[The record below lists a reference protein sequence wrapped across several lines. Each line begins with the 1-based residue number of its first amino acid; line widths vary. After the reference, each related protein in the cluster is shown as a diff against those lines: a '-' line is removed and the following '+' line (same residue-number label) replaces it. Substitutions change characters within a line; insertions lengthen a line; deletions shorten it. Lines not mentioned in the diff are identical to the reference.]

1 MSRATESSSTSS
13 AQGPAGKPG
22 VESFSYVEPAAL
34 RFVVDLPIAPT
45 TPPEPSDAGPS
56 TSTSSSHAMAGASSG
71 SAAAMPTQSALHGL
85 APAHARANK
94 PPHSTYSATPTLA
107 SSAAPDSTD
116 GLVRTNSKGRRRLS
130 VSLTNLLH
138 PGKRDRRRTDDSS
151 RGGTSTPGSVS
162 SRTLDGRTGMQ
173 SSRAAS
179 VASPTVS
186 RRASIDEHAD
196 PSGDPSRSRRS
207 PDLIDSQPR
216 QQDTAGRDR
225 CGLLEECRAASNS
238 SQGSL
243 DAVATNSNASTAPTS
258 PDALASQD
266 CDEDEF
272 VSPAE
277 RRRRGSLAL
286 AKQLRDDDRED
297 ETEGAIPALLRRTLP
312 LIRLAS
318 PDLTEFLRA
327 SGSPSTSP
335 VPHSGP
341 FVRRPSGA
349 SSPTPPSLAAFP
361 PPFTSAI
368 ATTSGTASPPLH
380 PRRLTRNIEGL
391 SLGDLRHSP
400 PPATRPPVLPSV
412 AASPFTVTS
421 VPQPE
426 PRPSRASSGRA
437 QLGAMP
443 RLLSTNAIATVDTH
457 EDEQEDSE
465 SDSDSQ
471 DGQSEEDDEGETYET
486 SDEGPV
492 TIRSPLATPAASPL
506 ASSSQPRTPGF
517 GPPLSTNPS
526 LRNSRLPT
534 LTHLAAAGASAAPS
548 QSSWVSFAT
557 AIPTPST
564 IRDLRAAGPSNGP
577 SYFDLPRPSSS
588 CTAKTPLVPP
598 QTPLVPMSISEIAR
612 GKRPALQEDV
622 EAAAAAV
629 QAGPST
635 SEASDRAATGHDGG
649 VRGGLYRLR
658 SQSVVQLASPSMVD
672 AEGQP
677 VGTAALT
684 ELDPVWRSGA
694 PAKQRTPAPLFLS
707 FNLNQQ
713 SPQSPA
719 TSVVQDAVTSTPIT
733 PAPLDTAALP
743 APTASAS
750 PAPVLTESPTTA
762 RSRPATGTPGGHR
775 LQRTRSMY
783 ELRDAPPPYNAVYRK
798 AGLGAPQIVHPR
810 EEEGCEGLPPYTCAI
825 HIEGYMPRKME
836 FTAPGIQA
844 RDRAWKRQYFVLH
857 GTSIK
862 IYKYDLRTHPIPGEE
877 DWSTVPVDI
886 AGHDGPPPLHFHEGE
901 YGVAKEQSANHK
913 FPLSITDAKAKAKD
927 RIITSAT
934 ASAQNSLVRHY
945 SLQNAESGL
954 AADYVKRKHVVRV
967 RAEGEQFLLQ
977 AKDDRGVI
985 DLIEALQAATNVAL
999 DLDAR
1004 PLPKFITLPRRRRRR
1019 RPRPDANAAAAPAA
1033 NGASAT
1039 ATAGAAA
1046 AEGPTETERMGDMLA
1061 EEQNS
1066 YARRSSATV
1075 M

>member
-1 MSRATESSSTSS
+1 MARATAPTQTTTAE
-13 AQGPAGKPG
+13 AGGKPG

-34 RFVVDLPIAPT
+34 RFVVDLPIAPA
-45 TPPEPSDAGPS
+45 TPTQGPAALPSDDGPS
-56 TSTSSSHAMAGASSG
+56 TSTGSSHASAGQ
-71 SAAAMPTQSALHGL
+71 SAGTPAAMPPQSGIHGL
-85 APAHARANK
+85 APAPAHASK
-94 PPHSTYSATPTLA
+94 PPHSTYSSTPTLA
-107 SSAAPDSTD
+107 STTSPDATD
-116 GLVRTNSKGRRRLS
+116 GLARTNSKGRRRLS

-138 PGKRDRRRTDDSS
+138 PGKKDRRRTDDSS
-151 RGGTSTPGSVS
+151 SMAGSLTPGSVS
-162 SRTLDGRTGMQ
+162 SRTLDGRASMQ
-173 SSRAAS
+173 SSRAVS
-179 VASPTVS
+179 VASPTAS
-186 RRASIDEHAD
+186 RRTSIDEHAFPAAAD
-196 PSGDPSRSRRS
+196 PPRSRRS
-207 PDLIDSQPR
+207 PDLVDSQLR
-216 QQDTAGRDR
+216 QQDTAVRDR
-225 CGLLEECRAASNS
+225 WGLLDEGRAASNS

-243 DAVATNSNASTAPTS
+243 DAAATNSNASTAPTS
-258 PDALASQD
+258 PDVLASQD
-266 CDEDEF
+266 CDEDDF

-286 AKQLRDDDRED
+286 AKQLSQDGRDD
-297 ETEGAIPALLRRTLP
+297 ETE
-312 LIRLAS
+312 
-318 PDLTEFLRA
+318 DLTDFLRA

-335 VPHSGP
+335 VPYSGP

-361 PPFTSAI
+361 PPSSSTT

-391 SLGDLRHSP
+391 SLSDLRRSP
-400 PPATRPPVLPSV
+400 PPATPPPMLPSV
-412 AASPFTVTS
+412 AASPFTVTA

-426 PRPSRASSGRA
+426 PRPSRASSSGRA

-443 RLLSTNAIATVDTH
+443 RLLSTNAIATIGSL

-465 SDSDSQ
+465 SGSDSG
-471 DGQSEEDDEGETYET
+471 DGSDEDDEGETYET

-492 TIRSPLATPAASPL
+492 TTRSPLATPATSPPL
-506 ASSSQPRTPGF
+506 ASSSSSQPRAPGF
-517 GPPLSTNPS
+517 RPSLSTNPS
-526 LRNSRLPT
+526 LRNSRLPS
-534 LTHLAAAGASAAPS
+534 LTHLATAGASAS
-548 QSSWVSFAT
+548 NQSSWVSFGTAT
-557 AIPTPST
+557 PTPST
-564 IRDLRAAGPSNGP
+564 VRGLRAAGPTNGP

-588 CTAKTPLVPP
+588 STAKTPLVPP
-598 QTPLVPMSISEIAR
+598 QTPLMPMSISEIAR

-622 EAAAAAV
+622 EAA

-658 SQSVVQLASPSMVD
+658 SQSVVHLASPSMVD
-672 AEGQP
+672 EEDQP

-684 ELDPVWRSGA
+684 ELDPVWRVGA
-694 PAKQRTPAPLFLS
+694 PAKQRTPAPSFLS

-713 SPQSPA
+713 PPQSPT
-719 TSVVQDAVTSTPIT
+719 TSVVQDAVTPTPKT
-733 PAPLDTAALP
+733 PAPLDTSVRP
-743 APTASAS
+743 APTTPAS
-750 PAPVLTESPTTA
+750 PTSILADSPTAA

-775 LQRTRSMY
+775 LHRTRSMY

-810 EEEGCEGLPPYTCAI
+810 EEEGREGLPPYTCAI

-836 FTAPGIQA
+836 FTAPGVQA

-862 IYKYDLRTHPIPGEE
+862 IYKYDLRTHPIPGEQ

-901 YGVAKEQSANHK
+901 YGVGKEQAATHK

-1019 RPRPDANAAAAPAA
+1019 RPRPDADAATAPATT
-1033 NGASAT
+1033 GAT
-1039 ATAGAAA
+1039 TENAAA
-1046 AEGPTETERMGDMLA
+1046 AEGATETDRMGDMLA

-1066 YARRSSATV
+1066 YARRSSGTV